1 MQKAPGVSSNEH
13 MESEF
18 RKVAEYIVT
27 LRREIAV
34 MQANEMHTRKIP
46 AAGQELAAVV
56 SSTEGAT
63 HEIMAIAENVL
74 AADASDPIAYK
85 EFVDKEMMALFETC
99 AFQDLTGQRIARVVK
114 TLEHIE
120 ARVSR
125 FASYTGVK
133 DEAGHASETEAQDA
147 VRKKALMLNGPVD
160 EDHANSQFAVDQLL
174 ASMNRSRS

>member
-1 MQKAPGVSSNEH
+1 MGISPNES

-18 RKVAEYIVT
+18 RKIAEYIVT

-34 MQANEMHTRKIP
+34 LQANEIHMRKIP
-46 AAGQELAAVV
+46 SAGQELAAVV
-56 SSTEGAT
+56 NSTESAT
-63 HEIMAIAENVL
+63 HDIMAIAESVL

-120 ARVSR
+120 ARVAR
-125 FASYTGVK
+125 FANYTGVK
-133 DEAGHASETEAQDA
+133 DEAGHANEAEAQDA
-147 VRKKALMLNGPVD
+147 KRKTDFLLHGPVG
-160 EDHANSQFAVDQLL
+160 EDHGNLQPAIDQLL
-174 ASMNRSRS
+174 ESLDGTRK

>member
-1 MQKAPGVSSNEH
+1 MDNSPNPA
-13 MESEF
+13 MESEL
-18 RKVAEYIVT
+18 RKIADYITT
-27 LRREIAV
+27 LRSEIAAL
-34 MQANEMHTRKIP
+34 QANEIHMRKIP

-63 HEIMAIAENVL
+63 NEIMAIAESVL

-125 FASYTGVK
+125 FANYTGVK
-133 DEAGHASETEAQDA
+133 DEAGYASQAEAQDA
-147 VRKKALMLNGPVD
+147 ARREKLLLHGPLG
-160 EDHANSQFAVDQLL
+160 EHQANSQPAIDQLL
-174 ASMNRSRS
+174 ESLNGSRK

>member
-1 MQKAPGVSSNEH
+1 MGISDKIEL
-13 MESEF
+13 ESEL
-18 RKVAEYIVT
+18 RKIAEYIVT

-34 MQANEMHTRKIP
+34 LQANEMHMQKLP

-63 HEIMAIAENVL
+63 NEIMAIAENVL
-74 AADASDPIAYK
+74 SANASDPAAYK

-99 AFQDLTGQRIARVVK
+99 AFQDLTGQRISRVVK

-125 FASYTGVK
+125 FASYTGVE
-133 DEAGHASETEAQDA
+133 DQAGHVSEGEAEEAARRQ
-147 VRKKALMLNGPVD
+147 KLLLNGPSIAD
-160 EDHANSQFAVDQLL
+160 EGNTQPMIDQLL
-174 ASMNRSRS
+174 ASLRNS

>member
-1 MQKAPGVSSNEH
+1 MNTSPNQL
-13 MESEF
+13 MENDL
-18 RKVAEYIVT
+18 RKIADYIVA

-34 MQANEMHTRKIP
+34 LQANEIHMRKIP
-46 AAGQELAAVV
+46 SAGQELAAVV
-56 SSTEGAT
+56 NSTESAT
-63 HEIMAIAENVL
+63 HDIMAIAESVL

-120 ARVSR
+120 ARVAR

-133 DEAGHASETEAQDA
+133 DESGHANEAEAQDA
-147 VRKKALMLNGPVD
+147 RRKADFLLHGPVG
-160 EDHANSQFAVDQLL
+160 EDQTNLQPAIDQLL
-174 ASMNRSRS
+174 ASMDGIRK

>member
-1 MQKAPGVSSNEH
+1 MNKSPNIETENEL
-13 MESEF
+13 
-18 RKVAEYIVT
+18 RKIADYIVA

-34 MQANEMHTRKIP
+34 LQANEIHMRKIP

-63 HEIMAIAENVL
+63 HEIMAIAESVL
-74 AADASDPIAYK
+74 AADASDPAAYK
-85 EFVDKEMMALFETC
+85 ELVDKEMMALFETC
-99 AFQDLTGQRIARVVK
+99 AFQDLTGQRISRVVK

-133 DEAGHASETEAQDA
+133 DEDGHATEKEAADEARKQD
-147 VRKKALMLNGPVD
+147 LLLHGPLGD
-160 EDHANSQFAVDQLL
+160 EANSQPAIDQLL
-174 ASMNRSRS
+174 ASLTGQRP